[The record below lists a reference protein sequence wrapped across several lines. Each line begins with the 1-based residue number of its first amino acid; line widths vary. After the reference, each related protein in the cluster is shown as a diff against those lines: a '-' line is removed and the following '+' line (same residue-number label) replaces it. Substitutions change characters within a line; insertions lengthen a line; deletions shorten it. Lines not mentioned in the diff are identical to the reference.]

1 MKAER
6 EIRYRTVKLKR
17 KAARHKRPLIVIGDV
32 IVLLLLSW
40 QLLPMTDGEIRHS
53 RVDVAV
59 ESYYEISAG
68 GRVIFRFADVDDSTN
83 VVGGSVGSDSIVTN
97 RSVAPGYW
105 VNRISFIPSCVGSVM
120 TFAAPQAKDV
130 ASLDGDELRRFVFRQ
145 TVLADNKLAGL
156 QRMRNELHYYKRKH
170 DITDYGY
177 NQIADFSAKVDSSMD
192 SLQAIVDTLMRIS
205 PKAELSIR
213 YVTRYTVVGLS
224 GDSTRSS
231 EPCHVVKT
239 YDGQF
244 ALIQTAGRHS
254 PLSVIPRLSIT
265 HGMEQVM
272 KASADTVVKRDGNRL
287 EVDSVGTYYGDM
299 AKSKDGGDS
308 VPNGVGKM
316 YYDNGAYYEGYWKD
330 GKRDGFGFFVSPV
343 DYLQAGTWK
352 NDVFKGERLTY
363 NASRV
368 YGIDLS
374 RHQHERNGRK
384 YTIDWSRLR
393 ITGLG
398 SATMKNI
405 EGTVDY
411 PVSFVYIKS
420 TEGCTVFN
428 SYYNSDYK
436 AARAKGIHVGAYH
449 FFSTTTPGYR
459 QAWEFLKKTKIQK
472 GDLAPV
478 LDVEPTDWQVMQM
491 GGKHVLL
498 SNVEQWLGVVYK
510 HVGVRP
516 ILYVGQDFAQKYL
529 GDAPD
534 ITGNY
539 LVWIARYG
547 EYQPNLKLVIW
558 QLSSDGRVSGIHGNV
573 DINVFSGYKA
583 QFQDFLD
590 KHTVR
595 EFN

>member
-40 QLLPMTDGEIRHS
+40 QLLPMTDGEIRRS

-59 ESYYEISAG
+59 ESYYEVTAD
-68 GRVIFRFADVDDSTN
+68 GRTVFRFADVDDSAN
-83 VVGGSVGSDSIVTN
+83 VVGGSVGADSVVTN
-97 RSVAPGYW
+97 RAVAPGYW
-105 VNRISFIPSCVGSVM
+105 VNRISFIPSCVGSVI

-130 ASLDGDELRRFVFRQ
+130 ASLDGDELRRFMFRQ
-145 TVLADNKLAGL
+145 AVIADDKLAGL

-177 NQIADFSAKVDSSMD
+177 NQIAEFSAKVDSSMD
-192 SLQAIVDTLMRIS
+192 SLQAIVDTLQHVS

-213 YVTRYTVVGLS
+213 YVMRYTVVG
-224 GDSTRSS
+224 DSMRSS
-231 EPCHVVKT
+231 EHCSVVKT

-244 ALIQTAGRHS
+244 ALVQVAGRHS

-265 HGMEQVM
+265 RGMEQVM
-272 KASADTVVKRDGNRL
+272 KSSADTVVKTDGNVI
-287 EVDSVGTYYGDM
+287 EIDSVGTYRGDIVNG
-299 AKSKDGGDS
+299 K
-308 VPNGVGKM
+308 PNGVGKM
-316 YYDNGAYYEGYWKD
+316 YYANGAYYEGYWKD
-330 GKRDGFGFFVSPV
+330 GRRDGFGFFVSPV

-352 NDVFKGERLTY
+352 NGVFKGERLTY

-374 RHQHERNGRK
+374 RHQHERNGKK
-384 YTIDWSRLR
+384 YSIDWSRLR
-393 ITGLG
+393 ITDLG
-398 SATMKNI
+398 SATMKRI

-428 SYYNSDYK
+428 SYYNSDYD

-459 QAWEFLKKTKIQK
+459 QAWEFLKKTKMQK

-478 LDVEPTDWQVMQM
+478 LDVEPTDWQVRQM
-491 GGKHVLL
+491 GGKRILI

-510 HVGVRP
+510 HTGVRP

-558 QLSSDGRVSGIHGNV
+558 QLSSDGRVSGIYGNV

-590 KHTVR
+590 KHTIR
-595 EFN
+595 